1 MGVLVVSGCTSNG
14 GRALHVAVISDKKKR
29 GTVSILWRTDP
40 YKCDWEI
47 LRASDDFFFSPS
59 RRGKCVGKRLTLG
72 NRDPRSGSLLRSVL
86 LRVFAGKNVSQPE

>member
-14 GRALHVAVISDKKKR
+14 GRALHVAVISDKKKGDCQHPLAHR
-29 GTVSILWRTDP
+29 PVQVRLGDF
-40 YKCDWEI
+40 
-47 LRASDDFFFSPS
+47 ASKRRFFFSPS